1 MIIHFERIKMQ
12 NFLSIGEAEVILSVD
27 GYTQVTGKNDCKLD
41 GAASNGS
48 GKSSIFEAIVWCLTG
63 QTQRGVSD
71 VGNIFSSGKT
81 EVSLTA
87 TVDGK
92 PLQVIRTRAGQKS
105 GLRII
110 YAGEDISAK
119 GIRETE
125 TVLEG
130 ILPGLSQVLGS
141 VIIFGQG
148 MPDRFTGNTPS
159 GRKAFLEKVLN
170 TDFMLEDLKDRISR
184 RSDYLSEQ
192 LNAAEKEIVRVDT
205 QVATSEVALNEA
217 EKELSCMPDRP
228 HLLEEERCVSEQ
240 LASATEEECRLKQLV
255 ETISDQVTSL
265 RESLVEERQKLS
277 GKTGELKDQENSER
291 FQVEKDWAVV
301 NAQLCSMQE
310 TLKEKQSITDICP
323 TCGRKLEG
331 VVKPDTSAIEDSIR
345 ICADRR
351 SSLNAKLTAIA
362 EKYKRTLEEV
372 TAQSNTL
379 QAQILSE
386 GRSKAAL
393 LAEKKKEAE
402 KASDNAKS
410 LGLKLERVQANLVSI
425 EATAAALSAKIAKE
439 KQSIFDNRD
448 KKCYIIAQRDELQER
463 ISIINKLKS
472 FATRDFRGELL
483 RDAVSFLNETTISF
497 SRFLF
502 GDATLTM
509 QLDGNAI
516 AVMLGDRA
524 YEALSGGERQKADI
538 LIQLALRRLLC
549 AETSFHSNILVLDEI
564 FDQLDSEGCGRVVD
578 LLAETLTDVDSVF
591 VISHH
596 GDELNIPNDH
606 TILCHKGAG
615 GITEVSQQ

>member
-12 NFLSIGEAEVILSVD
+12 NFLSIGDAEVILSTD

-48 GKSSIFEAIVWCLTG
+48 GKSSIFEAIIWCLTG

-87 TVDGK
+87 TVDEK

-110 YAGEDISAK
+110 YAGEDVSAK

-130 ILPGLSQVLGS
+130 ILPGLGQVLGS

-170 TDFMLEDLKDRISR
+170 TDFMLEDLKERISR
-184 RSDYLSEQ
+184 RSEYLSEQ
-192 LNAAEKEIVRVDT
+192 LNEAEKGIVRIDT
-205 QVATSEVALNEA
+205 QVATSEVSLNEA
-217 EKELSCMPDRP
+217 EKELSCLPDKP
-228 HLLEEERCVSEQ
+228 SLLEEEKCVYKQ
-240 LASATEEECRLKQLV
+240 IDFATKEDGELKDLV
-255 ETISDQVTSL
+255 DALSDQVTSL
-265 RESLVEERQKLS
+265 REALTEEKQQLTRKI
-277 GKTGELKDQENSER
+277 GELKDQERSECS
-291 FQVEKDWAVV
+291 QVEKDLAGV
-301 NAQLCSMQE
+301 NAQLCSLQE
-310 TLKEKQSITDICP
+310 NLKEKQAITDICP

-331 VVKPDTSAIEDSIR
+331 VIKPDTSTIENSIQ

-351 SSLNAKLTAIA
+351 SSLNATLKALT
-362 EKYKRTLEEV
+362 EKYKKALEEV

-386 GRSKAAL
+386 GKSKAAL

-402 KASDNAKS
+402 KAADNAKS
-410 LGLKLERVQANLVSI
+410 LEHKLARVQANLSSLD
-425 EATAAALSAKIAKE
+425 EKAAALSAKIAKE
-439 KQSIFDNRD
+439 KQSIFDNQN

-463 ISIINKLKS
+463 ISIVNKLKS

-483 RDAVSFLNETTISF
+483 RDAVSFLNETTVSF

-502 GDATLTM
+502 GDAALTM

-516 AVMLGDRA
+516 SVMLGDRA

-538 LIQLALRRLLC
+538 LIQLALRKLLC

-564 FDQLDSEGCGRVVD
+564 FDQLDSEGCSRVVD
-578 LLAETLTDVDSVF
+578 LLAEAVTDVDSVF

-596 GDELNIPNDH
+596 GDELNIPTDH